1 MSASISRAARL
12 PSAARLSAT
21 LASLAPSLTPRFA
34 LSTIAL
40 SLMATAAV
48 AQDAPNKLGQV
59 QVTATRSK
67 LDLSQVLADVT
78 VLTRADIE
86 RQGFGNL
93 VDLLGRQSCV
103 ELVRNGNPGT
113 NTSLFLRGAN
123 TQHTLLLVDGVRM
136 DTQSGSGGAAWEAIP
151 LAQIERV
158 EIVRGAASSVYGS
171 DAVAGVIQV
180 FTRKGKRTPTI
191 EIGGG
196 IGSLGLVRGDFSI
209 SGAAGDLD
217 YALSLAE
224 EVADGFNIRKVL
236 NDPAYNPDIDGWRMH
251 SANARLGY
259 QLDKGQRLE
268 LVNTYSA
275 LDSAY
280 DAAAKPKPGV
290 DDRNLHNTRATR
302 GLWSAQW
309 TPDWQTEATIG
320 DSRERYETLSNKAST
335 YLTETQV
342 RQYTLG
348 STMKLAVG
356 QLNAVLERR
365 EDKLVNSGLVP
376 STGGQAKRHQNAIAA
391 SYLYSDAAFDAQLH
405 LRHDQDSAFG
415 GINTGTVAAGWRFL
429 PGWRAWASTG
439 TAFRAPTLYQSFSEY
454 GPKPGVAALN
464 PERGRNAELG
474 LNWSQGDSEL
484 SLTVYNNRIRD
495 LISWDS
501 GFAANCVS
509 TYGGCY
515 GNLAKVRLQGVS
527 LQGETQLFGLRVQG
541 GVDFQNPRDLATDKL
556 LGRRAKKHGNLRIE
570 KTLDQWTGGIQ
581 LQAHGSRF
589 DDNANTKP
597 LGGYSLVNLDVGYRV
612 NPQLRLQAN
621 LDNAF
626 NKDYET
632 AKGYSQAPRT
642 LFIGL
647 RFTPTL

>member
-12 PSAARLSAT
+12 HPSARLPAARSALLRPTLNTLTLSLLALSA
-21 LASLAPSLTPRFA
+21 
-34 LSTIAL
+34 
-40 SLMATAAV
+40 AV
-48 AQDAPNKLGQV
+48 QAQDAPNKLGQV

-180 FTRKGKRTPTI
+180 FTRKGKRTPTV
-191 EIGGG
+191 EIGAGVG
-196 IGSLGLVRGDFSI
+196 NLGLARGDFSV

-217 YALSLAE
+217 YALNLAQ
-224 EVADGFNIRKVL
+224 EVADGFNIRKVF
-236 NDPAYNPDIDGWRMH
+236 NDPAYSPDVDGWRGH
-251 SANARLGY
+251 SANARLGW

-280 DAAAKPKPGV
+280 DAAAKPKPGM
-290 DDRNLHNTRATR
+290 DDRNQHSTRATR

-309 TPDWQTEATIG
+309 TPDWQTEATLG
-320 DSRERYETLSNKAST
+320 DSRERYETLANTAST
-335 YLTETQV
+335 YLTETRI

-348 STMKLAVG
+348 STLKLAAG
-356 QLNAVLERR
+356 QLNTVLERR
-365 EDKLVNSGLVP
+365 EDTLVNSGLLP
-376 STGGQAKRHQNAIAA
+376 STGGQATRHQNAIAA
-391 SYLYSDAAFDAQLH
+391 SYLYSDANVDTQLH

-429 PGWRAWASTG
+429 PGWRVWASAG

-454 GPKPGVAALN
+454 GPKPGVAALD
-464 PERGRNAELG
+464 PERGRNTELG

-501 GFAANCVS
+501 SFSANCVS

-515 GNLAKVRLQGVS
+515 GNLAQVKLQGVS
-527 LQGETQLFGLRVQG
+527 LSGETQLFGLRVQG
-541 GVDFQNPRDLATDKL
+541 AVDFQNPRDVGTDKL
-556 LGRRAKKHGNLRIE
+556 LGRRAKKHGSLRIE
-570 KTLDQWTGGIQ
+570 KTLNQWSGGVQ
-581 LQAHGSRF
+581 LQAHGMRY
-589 DDNANTKP
+589 DDNANTRP

-612 NPQLRLQAN
+612 NAQVRLQAN

-626 NKDYET
+626 NKVYET
-632 AKGYSQAPRT
+632 AKGYAQAPRT
-642 LFIGL
+642 VFVGV
-647 RFTPTL
+647 RFTPSL

>member
-1 MSASISRAARL
+1 MSASFSRAARQ
-12 PSAARLSAT
+12 PSPARLPASIRPSTT
-21 LASLAPSLTPRFA
+21 LSV
-34 LSTIAL
+34 IAL
-40 SLMATAAV
+40 SLLALS
-48 AQDAPNKLGQV
+48 AQAQAQAQETPNKLGQV
-59 QVTATRSK
+59 QVTATRSR

-180 FTRKGKRTPTI
+180 FTRKGKRTPTV
-191 EIGGG
+191 EIGIGA
-196 IGSLGLVRGDFSI
+196 GSLGLVKGDLSI
-209 SGAAGDLD
+209 SGAVGDLD
-217 YALSLAE
+217 YALSLAQ
-224 EVADGFNIRKVL
+224 EVADGFNIRKVAYDPK
-236 NDPAYNPDIDGWRMH
+236 DPAYMPDTDGWRSH
-251 SANARLGY
+251 SVNARLGY

-268 LVNTYSA
+268 LVNTYSS
-275 LDSAY
+275 LDSDY
-280 DAAAKPKPGV
+280 DAAAKPKAGV
-290 DDRNLHNTRATR
+290 RDRNVHDTHATRA
-302 GLWSAQW
+302 LWSAQW
-309 TPDWQTEATIG
+309 SADWATEASIG
-320 DSRERYETLSNKAST
+320 DSRERYETLSNSAST

-348 STMKLAVG
+348 STLKLPVG
-356 QLNAVLERR
+356 QFNAVLERR
-365 EDKLVNSGLVP
+365 EDKLLNSGLMP
-376 STGGQAKRHQNAIAA
+376 ATGGQAERHQNAVAA
-391 SYLYSDAAFDAQLH
+391 SYLYSNSSVDAQLH

-429 PGWRAWASTG
+429 PGLRAWASAG

-454 GPKPGVAALN
+454 CPKPGVAALN
-464 PERGRNAELG
+464 PERGRNTELG

-484 SLTVYNNRIRD
+484 GLTVYNNRIRD
-495 LISWDS
+495 LISWDGS
-501 GFAANCVS
+501 FAANCVS

-515 GNLAKVRLQGVS
+515 GNLAKVQLRGVS
-527 LQGETQLFGLRVQG
+527 LQGETAIGGLRVQG
-541 GVDFQNPRDLATDKL
+541 SLDFQNPRDLATDKL
-556 LGRRAKKHGNLRIE
+556 LGRRAKKHGSLRVE
-570 KTLDQWTGGIQ
+570 RTMNQWTGGIQ
-581 LQAHGSRF
+581 IQAHGSRF

-597 LGGYSLVNLDVGYRV
+597 LGGYSLVNLDLGYRV
-612 NPQLRLQAN
+612 NSHVRLQAN
-621 LDNAF
+621 IDNAF
-626 NKDYET
+626 NKVYET

-642 LFIGL
+642 LFIGV

>member
-1 MSASISRAARL
+1 MSASFLRAARQ
-12 PSAARLSAT
+12 PSPARRPASVRPSSTLSV
-21 LASLAPSLTPRFA
+21 L
-34 LSTIAL
+34 AL
-40 SLMATAAV
+40 SLLALS
-48 AQDAPNKLGQV
+48 AQAQETPNKLGLV
-59 QVTATRSK
+59 QVTATRTK

-180 FTRKGKRTPTI
+180 FTRKGKRTPTL
-191 EIGGG
+191 EIGAGV
-196 IGSLGLVRGDFSI
+196 GSLGLAKGDLSL
-209 SGAAGDLD
+209 SGAAGNLD
-217 YALSLAE
+217 YALSLAQE
-224 EVADGFNIRKVL
+224 AADGFNIRKVG
-236 NDPAYNPDIDGWRMH
+236 NDPVYTPDIDGWRTH
-251 SANARLGY
+251 SVNARLGY
-259 QLDKGQRLE
+259 QLDASQRLE
-268 LVNTYSA
+268 LVNTYSS
-275 LDSAY
+275 LDSDY
-280 DAAAKPKPGV
+280 DASAKPKIGLR
-290 DDRNLHNTRATR
+290 DRNVHDTHASRA
-302 GLWSAQW
+302 LWSAQW
-309 TPDWQTEATIG
+309 SADWQTEASIG
-320 DSRERYETLSNKAST
+320 NSRERYETLSNTAST

-348 STMKLAVG
+348 STMKLAGG

-376 STGGQAKRHQNAIAA
+376 ATDGQAKRHQNAVAA
-391 SYLYSDAAFDAQLH
+391 SYLYNSANIDAQLH

-429 PGWRAWASTG
+429 PGLRAWASAG

-454 GPKPGVAALN
+454 GPKPGVAALS
-464 PERGRNAELG
+464 PERGRNTELG

-484 SLTVYNNRIRD
+484 GLTLYNNRIRD

-501 GFAANCVS
+501 SFAANCVS

-515 GNLAKVRLQGVS
+515 GNLAKVRLQGLS
-527 LQGETQLFGLRVQG
+527 LQGETMLAGLRVQG
-541 GVDFQNPRDLATDKL
+541 SLDFQNPRDQGTDKL
-556 LGRRAKKHGNLRIE
+556 LGRRAKKHGSLRLE
-570 KTLDQWTGGIQ
+570 KTLNQWSGGLQI
-581 LQAHGSRF
+581 QAHGSRF

-597 LGGYSLVNLDVGYRV
+597 LGGYSLVNLDLSYRV
-612 NPQLRLQAN
+612 NPQVRLQAN

-642 LFIGL
+642 LFIGV

>member
-1 MSASISRAARL
+1 MSASILRAARQ
-12 PSAARLSAT
+12 PSAARLPAIVRPPFT
-21 LASLAPSLTPRFA
+21 LKA
-34 LSTIAL
+34 LSAL
-40 SLMATAAV
+40 SLSLLATV
-48 AQDAPNKLGQV
+48 AQAQQAPTKLGQV

-67 LDLSQVLADVT
+67 MDLSQVLADVT

-103 ELVRNGNPGT
+103 ELVRNGNIGT

-180 FTRKGKRTPTI
+180 FTRKGKSKPTV
-191 EIGGG
+191 EIGAGV
-196 IGSLGLVRGDFSI
+196 GSLGLAKGDISI
-209 SGAAGDLD
+209 SGAAGALD

-224 EVADGFNIRKVL
+224 EVADGFNIRKVS
-236 NDPAYNPDIDGWRMH
+236 NDPAYTPDIDGWRMH
-251 SANARLGY
+251 SVNARLGY

-280 DAAAKPKPGV
+280 DASAKPKPGV
-290 DDRNLHNTRATR
+290 DERNKHNTRASR
-302 GLWSAQW
+302 AVWSAQW
-309 TPDWQTEATIG
+309 TPAWQTELSVG
-320 DSRERYETLSNKAST
+320 DSRERYETLSNKTST
-335 YLTETQV
+335 YLTETLV
-342 RQYTLG
+342 RQYTVG
-348 STMKLAVG
+348 SNLKLDVG

-376 STGGQAKRHQNAIAA
+376 STGGQAKRHQNAVAV
-391 SYLYSDAAFDAQLH
+391 SYLYSNSSVDAQAH
-405 LRHDQDSAFG
+405 VRHDQDSEFG

-429 PGWRAWASTG
+429 PGWRAWASAG
-439 TAFRAPTLYQSFSEY
+439 TAFRAPTLYQTYSEY
-454 GPKPGVAALN
+454 GPKPGVAALS

-474 LNWSQGDSEL
+474 LNWAQGDSEL

-495 LISWDS
+495 LITWDA

-509 TYGGCY
+509 QWGGCY
-515 GNLAKVRLQGVS
+515 GNLAKVRLQGVT
-527 LQGETQLFGLRVQG
+527 LQGETQLAGLRLQG
-541 GVDFQNPRDLATDKL
+541 SLDWQNPRDLGTDKL
-556 LGRRAKKHGNLRIE
+556 LGRRAKKHGSLRVE
-570 KTLDQWTGGIQ
+570 KTLNQWSGGIQ

-589 DDNANTKP
+589 DDHANTKP
-597 LGGYSLVNLDVGYRV
+597 LGGYSLVNLDLSYRV

-642 LFIGL
+642 VFIGV
-647 RFTPTL
+647 RFTPSL

>member
-1 MSASISRAARL
+1 MSASFLRAARQ
-12 PSAARLSAT
+12 PSPARLPASVRPSST
-21 LASLAPSLTPRFA
+21 LSVL
-34 LSTIAL
+34 AL
-40 SLMATAAV
+40 SLLALS
-48 AQDAPNKLGQV
+48 AQAQETPNKLGQV

-136 DTQSGSGGAAWEAIP
+136 DTQSGSGGVAWEAIP

-180 FTRKGKRTPTI
+180 FTRKGKRTPTV
-191 EIGGG
+191 EIGAGV
-196 IGSLGLVRGDFSI
+196 GSLGLVKGDLSV
-209 SGAAGDLD
+209 SGAAGALD
-217 YALSLAE
+217 YALSLAQ
-224 EVADGFNIRKVL
+224 EVAEGFNIRKVS
-236 NDPAYNPDIDGWRMH
+236 NDPAYNPDIDGWRTH
-251 SANARLGY
+251 SVNARLGY
-259 QLDKGQRLE
+259 QLGKGQRLE
-268 LVNTYSA
+268 LVNTYSS
-275 LDSAY
+275 LDSDY
-280 DAAAKPKPGV
+280 DASAKPKVGV
-290 DDRNLHNTRATR
+290 RDRNVHDTHASRA
-302 GLWSAQW
+302 LWSSQW
-309 TPDWQTEATIG
+309 TPGWSTEASAG
-320 DSRERYETLSNKAST
+320 ESRERYETLSNAAST

-342 RQYTLG
+342 RQLTLG
-348 STMKLAVG
+348 TTLKLPVG

-365 EDKLVNSGLVP
+365 DDKLVNSGLLP
-376 STGGQAKRHQNAIAA
+376 TTGGEAKRHQKAIAA
-391 SYLYSDAAFDAQLH
+391 SYLFSNASVDAQLH
-405 LRHDQDSAFG
+405 LRHDRDSAFG
-415 GINTGTVAAGWRFL
+415 GINTGTVAAGWRFV
-429 PGWRAWASTG
+429 PGWRAWASAG

-464 PERGRNAELG
+464 PERGRNTELG

-484 SLTVYNNRIRD
+484 GLTVYNNRIRD

-501 GFAANCVS
+501 SFAANCVS

-527 LQGETQLFGLRVQG
+527 LQGETTVAGLRLQG
-541 GVDFQNPRDLATDKL
+541 SVDFQNPRDLATDKL
-556 LGRRAKKHGNLRIE
+556 LGRRAKKHASLRLE
-570 KTLDQWTGGIQ
+570 KTLDQWSGGLQI
-581 LQAHGSRF
+581 QAHGSRF

-597 LGGYSLVNLDVGYRV
+597 LGGYSLVNLDLSYRV
-612 NPQLRLQAN
+612 NSQVRLQAN
-621 LDNAF
+621 IDNAF

-632 AKGYSQAPRT
+632 AKGYAQAPRT
-642 LFIGL
+642 FFVGV

>member
-1 MSASISRAARL
+1 MGLLAL
-12 PSAARLSAT
+12 PA
-21 LASLAPSLTPRFA
+21 LAQAQAP
-34 LSTIAL
+34 
-40 SLMATAAV
+40 V
-48 AQDAPNKLGQV
+48 APNKLGQV

-180 FTRKGKRTPTI
+180 FTRKGKRTPTL
-191 EIGGG
+191 EIGAGV
-196 IGSLGLVRGDFSI
+196 GSLGLVKGDLSL
-209 SGAAGDLD
+209 SGAAGSLD
-217 YALSLAE
+217 YALSVAQ
-224 EVADGFNIRKVL
+224 EVADGFNIRKVS
-236 NDPAYNPDIDGWRMH
+236 NDPAYTPDIDGWRTH
-251 SANARLGY
+251 SVNARLGY
-259 QLDKGQRLE
+259 QLDAGQRLE
-268 LVNTYSA
+268 LVNTYSS
-275 LDSAY
+275 LDSDY
-280 DAAAKPKPGV
+280 DASAKPKAGMR
-290 DDRNLHNTRATR
+290 DRNRHDTHAIR

-309 TPDWQTEATIG
+309 SADWQTELSIG
-320 DSRERYETLSNKAST
+320 DSRERYETLSNTAST

-348 STMKLAVG
+348 STLKLAAG

-365 EDKLVNSGLVP
+365 EDKLLNSGLMP
-376 STGGQAKRHQNAIAA
+376 ATGGQAERHQNAVAA
-391 SYLYSDAAFDAQLH
+391 SYLYSDASIDAQLH

-429 PGWRAWASTG
+429 PGLRIWTSAG

-454 GPKPGVAALN
+454 GPKPGVAALS
-464 PERGRNAELG
+464 PERGRNLELG

-484 SLTVYNNRIRD
+484 GLTVYNNRIRD

-501 GFAANCVS
+501 NFAANCVS

-515 GNLAKVRLQGVS
+515 GNLAKVRLRGMS
-527 LQGETQLFGLRVQG
+527 LQGETLIAGLRVQG
-541 GVDFQNPRDLATDKL
+541 SLDFQNPLDMGTGKL
-556 LGRRAKKHGNLRIE
+556 LGRRAKKHGSLRVE
-570 KTLDQWTGGIQ
+570 KTLNQWSGGLQI
-581 LQAHGSRF
+581 QAHGSRF

-597 LGGYSLVNLDVGYRV
+597 LGGYSLVNLDLSYRV
-612 NPQLRLQAN
+612 NSQVRLQAN

-626 NKDYET
+626 NKNYET
-632 AKGYSQAPRT
+632 AKGYAQAPRT
-642 LFIGL
+642 VFIGV